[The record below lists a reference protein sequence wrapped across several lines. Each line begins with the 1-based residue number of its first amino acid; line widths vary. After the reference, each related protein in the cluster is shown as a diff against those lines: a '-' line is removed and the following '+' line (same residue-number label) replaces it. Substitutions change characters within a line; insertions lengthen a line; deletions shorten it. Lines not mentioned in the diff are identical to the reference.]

1 MWDIE
6 NVKNEIGFTN
16 LCFLHLL
23 FAFFVSFILFLFF
36 IFFIFFTTLLET
48 SWKRDYFKNN
58 GK

>member
-48 SWKRDYFKNN
+48 S
-58 GK
+58 